1 MKKNLILFALL
12 FIPFIG
18 FSQDLSNLS
27 IKESTDCSLILTGK
41 VTNVKNGEV
50 IPNSFV
56 QLFKRGE
63 LVSSIQTGDDASFS
77 FNLNCGSRYNIN
89 ARSENFTINSK
100 IVYSSSKGEAK
111 ELNLQLYP
119 IKEFKFIDTNKLID
133 VEYLS
138 FETDGSNI
146 GIIASEQLNKVANVM
161 KKYPDIRV
169 SVDVHTDSK
178 GEPEYSLN
186 ITKERADIVV
196 NFLIEKGIEADRIDA
211 NGYGDSQLVNHCAK
225 DVKCSE
231 AEHRANRRIDF
242 IVMQ

>member
-12 FIPFIG
+12 FIPFFG

-27 IKESTDCSLILTGK
+27 VKESADCSLVLTGI

-63 LVSSIQTGDDASFS
+63 LISSTQTGEDASFS
-77 FNLNCGSRYNIN
+77 FNLKCGNRYNIN
-89 ARSENFTINSK
+89 ARSENFTISSK
-100 IVYSSSKGEAK
+100 IIYSSSKGEAK
-111 ELNLQLYP
+111 ELELQLYP
-119 IKEFKFIDTNKLID
+119 IKEFKFVDTNKLID
-133 VEYLS
+133 LEYVS
-138 FETDGSNI
+138 FETDGANI

-178 GEPEYSLN
+178 GETEYSQN

-196 NFLIEKGIEADRIDA
+196 NFLIEKGIEADRIEA
-211 NGYGDSQLVNHCAK
+211 NGFGDTQLVNHCAK

-242 IVMQ
+242 VVMQ